1 MAVLKSSTRACQ
13 QSDVNSPEQVL
24 DDLRLV
30 LSQMRREISQDG
42 VECSYAQ
49 GIVRRN
55 RQVVFFSDR
64 VVSRMWL
71 PA

>member
-1 MAVLKSSTRACQ
+1 
-13 QSDVNSPEQVL
+13 
-24 DDLRLV
+24 
-30 LSQMRREISQDG
+30 MRREISQDG